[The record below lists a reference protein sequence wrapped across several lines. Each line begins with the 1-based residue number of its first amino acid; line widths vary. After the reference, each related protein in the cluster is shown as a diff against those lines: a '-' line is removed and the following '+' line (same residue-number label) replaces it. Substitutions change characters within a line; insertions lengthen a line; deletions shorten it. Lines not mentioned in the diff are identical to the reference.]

1 MNKYDYIQLYLP
13 NNNHRSIVSFKIKG
27 YPVDSM
33 GELIA
38 KKYNI
43 ALRYGLHCSPLVHKL
58 INSFPEGTIR
68 FSLSYFTEEE
78 DLQALEEIF
87 DDLEYEI

>member
-1 MNKYDYIQLYLP
+1 
-13 NNNHRSIVSFKIKG
+13 
-27 YPVDSM
+27 M

-43 ALRYGLHCSPLVHKL
+43 ALRYGLHCIPLVHKL